1 MKRSPLFLLPVVAF
15 ALGCSASAP
24 TPSSRPAEFLTSPGA
39 AEHSL
44 PFSEA
49 VRAGDLL
56 ILSGQIGNV
65 PGKLELVPGGI
76 GPEAR
81 QALDNIRAILQR
93 HGASMDDVVKC
104 TVFLAD
110 IREWPTFNDVYR
122 GYFPRHFPAR
132 SALAASGLVLGAR
145 VELECAAYQPAPRP

>member
-1 MKRSPLFLLPVVAF
+1 MKFNAVLLLAFVVF
-15 ALGCSASAP
+15 ALGCQAP
-24 TPSSRPAEFLTSPGA
+24 APSRGSHSAEFLSSPGA

-49 VRAGDLL
+49 VRAGDFLV
-56 ILSGQIGNV
+56 LSGQIGNV

-76 GPEAR
+76 GPEAA
-81 QALDNIRAILQR
+81 QALDNIQAILDR

-110 IREWPTFNDVYR
+110 MREWPAFNEVYR
-122 GYFPRHFPAR
+122 KYFPRHFPAR

-145 VELECAAYQPAPRP
+145 VELECTAYQPVPRR

>member
-1 MKRSPLFLLPVVAF
+1 MKRAALLLPFVVF
-15 ALGCSASAP
+15 ALGCQSSAP
-24 TPSSRPAEFLTSPGA
+24 SRPPRPAEFLPSPGA

-49 VRAGDLL
+49 VRAGDFL

-76 GPEAR
+76 GPEAAR
-81 QALDNIRAILQR
+81 ALDNIQAILQR

-110 IREWPTFNDVYR
+110 MREWPAFNEVYR
-122 GYFPRHFPAR
+122 KYFPRHFPAR

-145 VELECAAYQPAPRP
+145 VELECTAYPPVPLR